1 MATRRRKYEFKPD
14 RQGTNFFKKLY
25 MTRLQRLQ
33 LLQWTLYALLCIAL
47 LIVQDVMLSR
57 IRFFGAT
64 TDLVAGIILLIG
76 IYEGLER
83 GGMFVLVASTVYWF
97 SGSAPGSYVI
107 MLLTFLTVGAT
118 YFRQSFWRRG
128 FASMTLC
135 TGIALMVYELCLF
148 AIGLFNE
155 QTIPVRFGVF
165 MLTGFATWVAMA
177 ALYPLVNT
185 IAKIGGDTWKE

>member
-1 MATRRRKYEFKPD
+1 MSTRRHKYEFKPD
-14 RQGTNFFKKLY
+14 RQGTHILKKLY
-25 MTRLQRLQ
+25 LTKLQRMQ
-33 LLQWTLYALLCIAL
+33 MLQWALYALVCIFL

-57 IRFFGAT
+57 IRIFGAT

-83 GGMFVLVASTVYWF
+83 GGTFVLIGSMVYWF
-97 SGSAPGSYVI
+97 SGSAPGAYVI
-107 MLLTFLTVGAT
+107 MLMTALTIAAT

-128 FASMTLC
+128 FASMTFC
-135 TGIALMVYELCLF
+135 TGIALMVYEMALF
-148 AIGLFNE
+148 LLGLFNG
-155 QTIPVRFGVF
+155 QTIFSRLGVF
-165 MLTGFATWVAMA
+165 ALTGVLTWLATA